1 MVALSPRLVTDE
13 ERQRQRRL
21 TIAAADDRALS
32 TWRENFPQDIIDEN
46 HTYYWIPCS
55 QVHPAGLR
63 A

>member
-46 HTYYWIPCS
+46 HTYYWIPC
-55 QVHPAGLR
+55 
-63 A
+63 